1 MAALIEAKNISQ
13 TFQKDDQPLQVLR
26 DVSLAVNSGEFVCL
40 IGPSGSGKSTL
51 LRILL
56 GLIKPTKGHVSF
68 EPAIHRA
75 MVFQNFGL
83 FPWLNVEQNV
93 GFGLR
98 MSGLKGRPLRAK
110 VQQYINEMGLTGFET
125 NHPKELSGG
134 MKQRVGIARALA
146 VDPNVLF
153 MDEPFSAL
161 DAFTARKLRDETLRI
176 WAKLSM
182 TVVMVTH
189 LVEEAVEMA
198 DRIVVFTPIPGK
210 VARVIKVDLPRPRNR
225 RSQAF
230 YSYVDLLEKLIV

>member
-1 MAALIEAKNISQ
+1 MPAIIEAKNISQ
-13 TFQKDDQPLQVLR
+13 TFQKEGQPLKVLSQV
-26 DVSLAVNSGEFVCL
+26 DVAVNQSEFVCL

-56 GLIKPTKGHVSF
+56 GLIKPTKGNVSF
-68 EPAIHRA
+68 DQSIRKA

-98 MSGLKGRPLRAK
+98 MRGVKGEQLGTK
-110 VQQYINEMGLTGFET
+110 VQHYINEMGLTGFET

-134 MKQRVGIARALA
+134 MRQRVGIARALA
-146 VDPNVLF
+146 VEPNVLF

-161 DAFTARKLRDETLRI
+161 DAFTARKLRDETLAI
-176 WAKLSM
+176 WAKSSM

-198 DRIVVFTPIPGK
+198 DRIIVFTPIPGK

-225 RSQAF
+225 RSQPF
-230 YSYVDLLEKLIV
+230 YSYVDLLERLIV